1 MTIFCFGLLIS
12 SLKSYDRVIR
22 TEYEN
27 GVGLVVVDK
36 DKYLKLL
43 SKQYSTIADTVTEI
57 INLEAIMNLPK
68 ATEHFISDLH
78 GEYDAVQHVLRN
90 GSGNIK
96 EKIREIFQGR
106 LSTREMNQLATIVYY
121 PEEKVDLI
129 VSELTS
135 REEIEEFYTLT
146 VTRITELCAFVVSKY
161 TRSKVRKALPPDYA
175 YIIEELLFK
184 DTIMSNKEH
193 YYDKI
198 INTVISLNR
207 GKQLIAAFAHVIQ
220 RLVVDHI
227 HVVGDIYDR
236 GPYPDKIIDTL
247 MDGHELDIQWGNHD
261 VLWMGAA
268 SGSAA
273 CMANVIRISARY
285 DNLEII
291 EDAYGISLR
300 PLMTF
305 SEMVYPEDRYEPF
318 LPKVNPDSDDEIYQ
332 EEIRQIAKM
341 NQAISIIQ
349 FKLEGEIIQRHPEFE
364 MEASLLLDKIN
375 HDEGTVT
382 IDGKVYPLRCDYFP
396 TIDPNDPYA
405 LTEEE
410 KLVVNRLMEG
420 FLNSERLHKHVQFLY
435 SKGSW
440 YLKYN
445 DNLLFHGC
453 VPINDDLTFMEMTIH
468 NKKYKGKAL
477 LDEYEDILRKGYL
490 NREAGSDNNRYLDY
504 VWYQWEGKAS
514 SLFGKDKM
522 TTFERLYVEDKATH
536 IEHKNAYY
544 KQRHNIELCNMILT
558 EFGLDPYKGHIIN
571 GHTPVKENRGE
582 NPLKANGKL
591 IVIDGGFSKAYQATT
606 GLAGYTLLYNSFGMQ
621 LVSHQPFTSVKDA
634 LVNESDIVSTRRIVD
649 KELERKTVRET
660 DVGQRLAEQVNDLQA
675 LLAAY
680 YDGRLVEKVS
690 K

>member
-349 FKLEGEIIQRHPEFE
+349 FKLEGAIIQRHPEFE

-435 SKGSW
+435 SKGSL

-453 VPINDDLTFMEMTIH
+453 VPINDDLTFMEMIIH

-536 IEHKNAYY
+536 FEHKNAYY